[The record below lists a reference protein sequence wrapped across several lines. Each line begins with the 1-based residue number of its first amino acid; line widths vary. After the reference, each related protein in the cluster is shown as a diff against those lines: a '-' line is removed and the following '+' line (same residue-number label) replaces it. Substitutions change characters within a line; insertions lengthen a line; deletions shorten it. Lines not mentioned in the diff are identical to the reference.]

1 MISSFLFFE
10 WLCLCT
16 GKILKKMIKSKLKFY
31 LVPTLIWRKL
41 IPWCQ
46 KNGTFTG
53 NFEECNLLGKGLFL
67 DSGFDLH
74 QANARIFMLAMLI
87 LDTFEVGRGDH
98 STFDISGFLPYFF
111 AFAHMNLFPFLKI
124 IILLL
129 LSPWNIFYC
138 RFCLKLHWF
147 QFLSAF
153 FLYKDGIGRTLI
165 PLEKG
170 LENGQRFF
178 FKLIK
183 KYADPLIRPLT
194 PSKIPDKLD

>member
-1 MISSFLFFE
+1 MISPFLFFE

-46 KNGTFTG
+46 KNGTFTE

-87 LDTFEVGRGDH
+87 LDTFRKGRPLH
-98 STFDISGFLPYFF
+98 FRHLRFF
-111 AFAHMNLFPFLKI
+111 ALFFRI
-124 IILLL
+124 RAYEFV
-129 LSPWNIFYC
+129 S
-138 RFCLKLHWF
+138 
-147 QFLSAF
+147 
-153 FLYKDGIGRTLI
+153 
-165 PLEKG
+165 
-170 LENGQRFF
+170 F
-178 FKLIK
+178 FKNYHSSSLK
-183 KYADPLIRPLT
+183 SLKYFLMQIL
-194 PSKIPDKLD
+194 S